1 MMLKTDRMRDV
12 RPDPEAA
19 LAIGIQALE
28 FLAADPVQ
36 LHRFLDL
43 SGLDVGQLRSA
54 AANPAFFAGLLDF
67 LLGHEPTL
75 IAFAAQAGLSPGSIG
90 TARETLNHA
99 FGTASQ

>member
-1 MMLKTDRMRDV
+1 MLKTDHMRQI

-43 SGLDVGQLRSA
+43 SGLDVRQLRA
-54 AANPAFFAGLLDF
+54 AAGNPAFFAGLLDF

-75 IAFAAQAGLSPGSIG
+75 LAFATQAELSPDAIG
-90 TARETLNHA
+90 AARETLSHA
-99 FGTASQ
+99 FSTAPR

>member
-1 MMLKTDRMRDV
+1 MLKTDRPRDI

-19 LAIGIQALE
+19 LAIGVQALE

-36 LHRFLDL
+36 LYRFLDL
-43 SGLDVGQLRSA
+43 SGLDVSQIRAA

-75 IAFAAQAGLSPGSIG
+75 LAFAAQAELSPASVGA
-90 TARETLNHA
+90 ARETLAHA

>member
-1 MMLKTDRMRDV
+1 MLKTGKLRDV
-12 RPDPEAA
+12 PPDPEAA
-19 LAIGIQALE
+19 LAVGIQALE

-43 SGLDVGQLRSA
+43 SGLDVGQLRAA

-75 IAFAAQAGLSPGSIG
+75 LAFAAQADLSPGAIG
-90 TARETLNHA
+90 AARETLSNA
-99 FGTASQ
+99 YGMASR